1 WSSSLSEAP
10 DGTYPPASSSAPASA
25 QEDGS
30 SPAAFS
36 SSASG
41 DADGT
46 IEPRS
51 GSSRSP
57 KASSPSKERSPQ
69 PASRT
74 PEAASTPASSA
85 VLDVGAIGGKRI
97 GGLSGSKG
105 SARLCGQGPRRM
117 YDTPHRSKTGGPPP
131 PGRRG
136 RAERGTG
143 PRRRAGRLRAR
154 SAPLRGARRCGRD
167 AAPGGEHRPFR
178 GTPWRYRWGRA
189 PRTAGGGR

>member
-1 WSSSLSEAP
+1 MPCAAAAGSALGGTTRASTGAPPSPSAEPVHTQESCRASSPAPSGAWSSSLSEAP

-105 SARLCGQGPRRM
+105 SARPCGRGRGACTTPRTLAR
-117 YDTPHRSKTGGPPP
+117 PEGPPR
-131 PGRRG
+131 PG
-136 RAERGTG
+136 AG
-143 PRRRAGRLRAR
+143 PVPHPG
-154 SAPLRGARRCGRD
+154 P
-167 AAPGGEHRPFR
+167 APGG
-178 GTPWRYRWGRA
+178 A
-189 PRTAGGGR
+189 